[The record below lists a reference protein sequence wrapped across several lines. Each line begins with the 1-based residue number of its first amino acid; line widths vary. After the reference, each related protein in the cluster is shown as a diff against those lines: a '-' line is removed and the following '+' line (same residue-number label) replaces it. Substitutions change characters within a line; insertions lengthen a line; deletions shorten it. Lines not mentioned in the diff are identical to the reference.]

1 MYGVETG
8 CGRTGCGATI
18 RGFKKIFEGLE
29 DASPRWY
36 LSVIPDALGGKGI
49 SFSGLYKISCRSKQG
64 GVRSFDALLFDI
76 VGLFGG
82 MCGRRFCAVL
92 AAWDCKERAHSL
104 KRRWLAASG
113 SGFGVPEG
121 GYSGLGLGVVDWRLC
136 VFWVLECFALR
147 FSAPGLAGFVK
158 EVIWRWGWGLW

>member
-1 MYGVETG
+1 
-8 CGRTGCGATI
+8 
-18 RGFKKIFEGLE
+18 
-29 DASPRWY
+29 
-36 LSVIPDALGGKGI
+36 
-49 SFSGLYKISCRSKQG
+49 
-64 GVRSFDALLFDI
+64 LLFDI

-104 KRRWLAASG
+104 KRDVDWLRLVLVWGALAG
-113 SGFGVPEG
+113 WP
-121 GYSGLGLGVVDWRLC
+121 GLGLGVVDRRLC

-158 EVIWRWGWGLW
+158 RSAGVGVGDCDARSIQHESLILAQNERWRQA